1 MWKKSYRY
9 MSDIEEGNILDPY
22 GGTPYASE
30 IEEIIRSRS
39 TGIKYNEKEKADN
52 KKKERRKQ
60 TEICA

>member
-1 MWKKSYRY
+1 

-52 KKKERRKQ
+52 KKKREDNKQ
-60 TEICA
+60 KYVHSIEK